1 MIATLDFEAQI
12 RERFPE
18 GLTGC
23 IVVGGTRT
31 AYILTHQ
38 RHLENPG
45 KIRDFAHYSRVMAQE
60 YIRLATHF
68 YGLGGQNLIMN
79 VFGRTGFMLRGEE
92 YAAQSTRQ
100 LHMLI
105 QDPFLS
111 FYHEQAVD
119 PYFVGAD
126 VMRSLLPKSPVH
138 QLGAALHEFQSTWD
152 YQPGRRKLIWEVGV
166 IQQYSFWRARD
177 VLPDEMVHRLE
188 DLLHH
193 PPDLM
198 TLDDALYDAFCL
210 ACYGTVIPSP
220 HFYLGTNRKG
230 TLKTRVVLPAA
241 FARAQAMKQ
250 YYTPYP
256 TSFMTERELQAVIE
270 DVAFG
275 GTQHHT
281 QQYDYNDQYSPAEAE
296 AEYHRFSHLR
306 DDLRSIVGLSNQP
319 QHSESETEEDE

>member
-1 MIATLDFEAQI
+1 MIATLDFVEQI
-12 RERFPE
+12 QERFPE

-45 KIRDFAHYSRVMAQE
+45 KIRDFVDYSRVMAQE

-68 YGLGGQNLIMN
+68 YALGGQNLIMN
-79 VFGRTGFMLRGEE
+79 VFGRTGFMLRGAE

-100 LHMLI
+100 LHILI
-105 QDPFLS
+105 QEPFLS
-111 FYHEQAVD
+111 FYHEHAVD
-119 PYFVGAD
+119 PYFAGAD
-126 VMRSLLPKSPVH
+126 VMLSQAPGSPVH
-138 QLGAALHEFQSTWD
+138 QLGAALRDFQATWE

-166 IQQYSFWRARD
+166 VQQYSFWRARE
-177 VLPDEMVHRLE
+177 VLPQETVRHLD
-188 DLLHH
+188 DLLQK
-193 PPDLM
+193 PSDLV
-198 TLDDALYDAFCL
+198 TLDDALYEAFCL

-250 YYTPYP
+250 YFTPYP
-256 TSFMTERELQAVIE
+256 TSFMTERELQAIIE

-275 GTQHHT
+275 SSQRHT
-281 QQYDYNDQYSPAEAE
+281 QQYDYSDQYTPAEAQ
-296 AEYHRFSHLR
+296 AEYQRFSHLR
-306 DDLRSIVGLSNQP
+306 DDLRSIVGFSTFAQD
-319 QHSESETEEDE
+319 STTETDDDE